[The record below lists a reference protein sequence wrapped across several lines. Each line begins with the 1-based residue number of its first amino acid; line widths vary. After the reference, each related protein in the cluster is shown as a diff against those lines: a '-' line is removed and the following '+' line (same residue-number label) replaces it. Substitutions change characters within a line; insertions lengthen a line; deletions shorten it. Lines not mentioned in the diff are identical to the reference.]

1 MLLLQIAL
9 MTLEAQLRRC
19 HKSLICDEGK
29 WHIAAHLHLRMKR
42 GASVKIQTEHGIKI
56 EKMVMCEPRGSFFM
70 PVDKDLLY
78 LVIGPY
84 VA

>member
-1 MLLLQIAL
+1 M
-9 MTLEAQLRRC
+9 
-19 HKSLICDEGK
+19 
-29 WHIAAHLHLRMKR
+29 HLHLRVKR